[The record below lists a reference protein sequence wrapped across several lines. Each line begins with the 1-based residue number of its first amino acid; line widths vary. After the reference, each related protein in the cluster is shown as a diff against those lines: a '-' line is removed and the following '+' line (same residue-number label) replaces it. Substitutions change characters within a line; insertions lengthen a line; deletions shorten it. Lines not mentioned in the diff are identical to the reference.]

1 MTIYTTTMLRT
12 QADYNAPDGS
22 EIRLLPQ
29 VRGAGLADCT
39 LPPGQTTKAV
49 RHRTVDE
56 IWYVLQGA
64 GQVWRKLGDEES
76 VVDVAPGICLTIP
89 VTTHFQF
96 RNTST
101 EPLTILIVT
110 SPVWSGAD
118 EAVAVPD
125 HW

>member
-1 MTIYTTTMLRT
+1 MTIYTTTMLRA

-29 VRGAGLADCT
+29 VRGAGLAHCT

-64 GQVWRKLGDEES
+64 GQVWRKLGDDES
-76 VVDVAPGICLTIP
+76 VVNVLPGTALTIP

-110 SPVWSGAD
+110 SPVWPGSD